1 VVTAMKR
8 RTFAR
13 DLLGTVMMF
22 LVLIGVCVVIVL
34 LEHFLENFKS
44 H

>member
-1 VVTAMKR
+1 MRR

-13 DLLGTVMMF
+13 DLLGTVLMF
-22 LVLIGVCVVIVL
+22 AALVGLCLIIVF

>member
-1 VVTAMKR
+1 MRR

-13 DLLGTVMMF
+13 DLLGTILMF
-22 LVLIGVCVVIVL
+22 VVLIGLCVLIIL
-34 LEHFLENFKS
+34 GEHYLENFKS

>member
-1 VVTAMKR
+1 MKR

-13 DLLGTVMMF
+13 NLIGTTVMF
-22 LVLIGVCVVIVL
+22 LVLIAVCVIIVL
-34 LEHFLENFKS
+34 LEHYLENFNS

>member
-1 VVTAMKR
+1 MRR

-13 DLLGTVMMF
+13 DLLGTVFMF
-22 LVLIGVCVVIVL
+22 LVLIGFTTLIIFA
-34 LEHFLENFKS
+34 ENFLENFKS

>member
-1 VVTAMKR
+1 MRR

-13 DLLGTVMMF
+13 NLVGTLIFFIALLA
-22 LVLIGVCVVIVL
+22 LVFVIML
-34 LEHFLENFKS
+34 GENFLDNFKA

>member
-1 VVTAMKR
+1 MRR
-8 RTFAR
+8 RTLAR
-13 DLLGTVMMF
+13 DVLGTMLVF
-22 LVLIGVCVVIVL
+22 AVLIGVCVVIVL

>member
-1 VVTAMKR
+1 MRR

-13 DLLGTVMMF
+13 DFMGTLIMF
-22 LVLIGVCVVIVL
+22 LVLLSFVIL
-34 LEHFLENFKS
+34 IILGENFLDNFKS

>member
-1 VVTAMKR
+1 MRR

-13 DLLGTVMMF
+13 DLLGTILMF
-22 LVLIGVCVVIVL
+22 VVLIGLCL
-34 LEHFLENFKS
+34 LIILGEHYLENFKS

>member
-1 VVTAMKR
+1 MRR

-13 DLLGTVMMF
+13 DLLGTILMF
-22 LVLIGVCVVIVL
+22 VVLIGLCMLIIL
-34 LEHFLENFKS
+34 GEHYLENFKS

>member
-1 VVTAMKR
+1 MRR

-13 DLLGTVMMF
+13 DLLGTILMF
-22 LVLIGVCVVIVL
+22 VVLIGLCVLIML
-34 LEHFLENFKS
+34 SEHYLENFKS

>member
-1 VVTAMKR
+1 MKR

-22 LVLIGVCVVIVL
+22 LVLIGVCVIIVL